1 MDEYYQAV
9 SYLPPM
15 LSAMLAE
22 MPPPAAAQIHEIRLR
37 CGCPVSFTRSGEA
50 AAAQVCCPA
59 CKSLASYRP
68 SAQQMDDIL
77 FSLCGGSLHTYTDD
91 LRRGFLTLPG
101 GHRVG
106 VGGRYVPVNDGTYV
120 LQKAESFNLRI
131 ARYRTVALPQAMRTE
146 LAGGFTGLLIS
157 GEPDSGKTT
166 LLRSLIPYL
175 LLLGRQVAVIDE
187 RSEILPDDTEKRP
200 NAFCCDRIAGVC
212 KPLAIEMAL
221 RSLAP
226 QVLIVDELGTAEE
239 TGRLEQG
246 FFSGVGIIATLHAS
260 SLEQARQK
268 PQFRFLAEHGMLQYA
283 CQLEGRQAPCKIR
296 EETFL
301 CR

>member
-1 MDEYYQAV
+1 
-9 SYLPPM
+9 
-15 LSAMLAE
+15 
-22 MPPPAAAQIHEIRLR
+22 
-37 CGCPVSFTRSGEA
+37 
-50 AAAQVCCPA
+50 
-59 CKSLASYRP
+59 
-68 SAQQMDDIL
+68 
-77 FSLCGGSLHTYTDD
+77 
-91 LRRGFLTLPG
+91 
-101 GHRVG
+101 
-106 VGGRYVPVNDGTYV
+106 
-120 LQKAESFNLRI
+120 
-131 ARYRTVALPQAMRTE
+131 
-146 LAGGFTGLLIS
+146 
-157 GEPDSGKTT
+157 
-166 LLRSLIPYL
+166 
-175 LLLGRQVAVIDE
+175 
-187 RSEILPDDTEKRP
+187 
-200 NAFCCDRIAGVC
+200 
-212 KPLAIEMAL
+212 MAL